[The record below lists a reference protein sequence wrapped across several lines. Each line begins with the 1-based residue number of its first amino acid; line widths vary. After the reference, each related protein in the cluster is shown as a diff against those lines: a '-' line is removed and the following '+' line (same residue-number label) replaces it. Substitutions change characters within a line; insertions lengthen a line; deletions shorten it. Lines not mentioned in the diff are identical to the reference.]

1 VNQVIQKTAL
11 IVGIT
16 GQDGAYLAK
25 HLLSL
30 GYQVIGTSRDAQAC
44 NTANLEKLGIEK
56 NLKLVSLAPNDFRSS
71 LRCISDTT
79 PDEIYNLSGQTS
91 VGLSYEQPVE
101 CMESIAIGTLNIL
114 ESIRYLGIN
123 TRFFSAGSSEC
134 YGDTGHDIAN
144 ESSPFRPRSP
154 YAVAKA
160 TSFWQVASYREA
172 YGLFCCTGI
181 LANHESPLRSK
192 RFVTQKIIQTAKR
205 IKQGQSN
212 ELVLGNIDICRDWG
226 WAPDYVVAMHL
237 MLQSDMPK
245 DYIIATGKTHSLRE
259 FIKCAFE
266 ALSLDYLKY
275 LRTEASLFRPND
287 VNNSRLSPELIN
299 LEVGWKS
306 TVTLYEIVDR
316 MILAY

>member
-1 VNQVIQKTAL
+1 
-11 IVGIT
+11 
-16 GQDGAYLAK
+16 
-25 HLLSL
+25 
-30 GYQVIGTSRDAQAC
+30 
-44 NTANLEKLGIEK
+44 
-56 NLKLVSLAPNDFRSS
+56 
-71 LRCISDTT
+71 
-79 PDEIYNLSGQTS
+79 
-91 VGLSYEQPVE
+91 
-101 CMESIAIGTLNIL
+101 
-114 ESIRYLGIN
+114 
-123 TRFFSAGSSEC
+123 
-134 YGDTGHDIAN
+134 
-144 ESSPFRPRSP
+144 
-154 YAVAKA
+154 
-160 TSFWQVASYREA
+160 
-172 YGLFCCTGI
+172 
-181 LANHESPLRSK
+181 
-192 RFVTQKIIQTAKR
+192 VTQKIIQTAKR